1 MGPILYLF
9 HYSSFNFRNNIIIF
23 FNKVRLGAA
32 EADVFYKSHLFLR
45 IVIAL
50 LKYPVYCT
58 IYFSNNDLYQRQLGI
73 CYVFP
78 VIHIIPLFHRY
89 VSGRPMRPGRS

>member
-23 FNKVRLGAA
+23 FNKIRLGAA

-58 IYFSNNDLYQRQLGI
+58 IYFSNNDLY
-73 CYVFP
+73 
-78 VIHIIPLFHRY
+78 HIIPLFHRY

>member
-1 MGPILYLF
+1 MGPILCLL

-23 FNKVRLGAA
+23 FNKARLGAA

-50 LKYPVYCT
+50 LKYPVY
-58 IYFSNNDLYQRQLGI
+58 
-73 CYVFP
+73 
-78 VIHIIPLFHRY
+78 
-89 VSGRPMRPGRS
+89 